1 MAIKHLQ
8 EKTDSHDNFI
18 NTNREKL
25 QTLEQRL
32 TPNQS
37 IYLPRQT
44 INQNKPNPAG
54 LNTVFNRDNL
64 TKTGKMDVSHF
75 TPQEKKLLSVFFDN
89 RDMYLSYRDI
99 GKTLGKSS
107 HTVKNQLRQIRMK
120 ADLFEQ
126 SITDKTRKRFRL
138 KDNLKVQNL
147 LDVNP

>member
-1 MAIKHLQ
+1 
-8 EKTDSHDNFI
+8 
-18 NTNREKL
+18 
-25 QTLEQRL
+25 
-32 TPNQS
+32 
-37 IYLPRQT
+37 
-44 INQNKPNPAG
+44 
-54 LNTVFNRDNL
+54 
-64 TKTGKMDVSHF
+64 
-75 TPQEKKLLSVFFDN
+75 VFFDN

>member
-1 MAIKHLQ
+1 MGLFGLFKSKKTIPRKNKQTASNKRQSQSSVNRLQKKTYRLSHQLDTVNVAIKHLQ

-64 TKTGKMDVSHF
+64 TKTAFGV
-75 TPQEKKLLSVFFDN
+75 L
-89 RDMYLSYRDI
+89 
-99 GKTLGKSS
+99 
-107 HTVKNQLRQIRMK
+107 
-120 ADLFEQ
+120 
-126 SITDKTRKRFRL
+126 
-138 KDNLKVQNL
+138 
-147 LDVNP
+147 